1 MESSETASAEYK
13 KFLLQVTKNLTTA
26 TKEDNKTT
34 ILKQA
39 FLRERD
45 ENGKIKIRIVTYVD
59 GMDKPLKNELTNDSD
74 YPFEILQGDIQPGDL
89 YGEAWIKHIIP
100 INRVID
106 ALESHIFEY
115 NHFFAKGKW
124 VIDKNS
130 GVRVIVNQHGQIIE
144 KNRGS
149 TVTPVTVPPLPPSP
163 QEQISNMRRYLED
176 ISGVHDVS
184 LGRLPGTIRSGTA
197 IAELR
202 QADSTNQSD
211 LIDNLEDFLARV
223 GKRILKLVADSW
235 TTTKLVSVTGIGG
248 KPEYFVAIGEKG
260 GKRLKGTEKFK
271 VGEKE
276 LPLAI
281 IGSENDVRVQ
291 VGSWL
296 AYTKDARQEK
306 LKELFRLGAIDQKT
320 YLQHAE
326 FADIDGIIERTREE
340 RIFSA
345 NSGAKSKQIEKE
357 YGVSLDEESLA
368 LAENELMLEG
378 VEQHADAGDD
388 HETHKLIH
396 KEVSDTDL
404 GKRHIAEHDQYMR
417 WKNKMGATPLNSA
430 IPPEQIAPT
439 GMGMP
444 PGTTSETLMGG
455 GPPPGAPETFYKA
468 PEIGPGI
475 NL

>member
-1 MESSETASAEYK
+1 MIKTLERAATRVMMLTWEYLPK
-13 KFLLQVTKNLTTA
+13 RLGNISDHVQALSHELVKRGHEVEVLT
-26 TKEDNKTT
+26 EDDTQT
-34 ILKQA
+34 
-39 FLRERD
+39 
-45 ENGKIKIRIVTYVD
+45 
-59 GMDKPLKNELTNDSD
+59 
-74 YPFEILQGDIQPGDL
+74 
-89 YGEAWIKHIIP
+89 
-100 INRVID
+100 
-106 ALESHIFEY
+106 
-115 NHFFAKGKW
+115 
-124 VIDKNS
+124 
-130 GVRVIVNQHGQIIE
+130 GV
-144 KNRGS
+144 
-149 TVTPVTVPPLPPSP
+149 
-163 QEQISNMRRYLED
+163 ED

-184 LGRLPGTIRSGTA
+184 LGRLPGTIRSGSA

-223 GKRILKLVADSW
+223 GKRILKIVANNW

-260 GKRLKGTEKFK
+260 GKRLGNTDKFK
-271 VGEKE
+271 IGEKE

-296 AYTKDARQEK
+296 AYTKEARHEK

-345 NSGAKSKQIEKE
+345 NSGSKSKQIEKE

-378 VEQHADAGDD
+378 IEQHADAGDD
-388 HETHKLIH
+388 HEAHKLIH
-396 KEVSDTDL
+396 KEVGDIDL

-417 WKNKMGATPLNSA
+417 WKTKMGTTPLNSA

-444 PGTTSETLMGG
+444 PRTTSETLMGG